1 MNANVKQALDHA
13 LSHWKSMAASEQEES
28 ESTAEQFEASFY
40 ALIDAI
46 RAWYDE
52 LEEQPGALDQFL
64 DLPMIQDIMNQLP
77 SPLVLNFET
86 EAEFIVD
93 HIVRMDEDKYD

>member
-1 MNANVKQALDHA
+1 
-13 LSHWKSMAASEQEES
+13 MAASEQEES

-40 ALIDAI
+40 TLIDAV
-46 RAWYDE
+46 RTWYDE
-52 LEEQPGALDQFL
+52 LEEQLGTLEQFL
-64 DLPMIQDIMNQLP
+64 NMPMIQDIMEQLP

-93 HIVRMDEDKYD
+93 RIIRMDEDKYD